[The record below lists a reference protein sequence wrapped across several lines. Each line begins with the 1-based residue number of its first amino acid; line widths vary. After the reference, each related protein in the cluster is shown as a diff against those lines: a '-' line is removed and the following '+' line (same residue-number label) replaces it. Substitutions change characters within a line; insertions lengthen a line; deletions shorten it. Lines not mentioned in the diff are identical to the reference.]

1 MVKPVPR
8 PMEKKDEVSST
19 KDGTTGIFPYRSSY
33 EGRAIKR
40 THSPADANV
49 VFMNHDFA
57 KSIRRDVGRV

>member
-33 EGRAIKR
+33 EGRAIK
-40 THSPADANV
+40 
-49 VFMNHDFA
+49 
-57 KSIRRDVGRV
+57 